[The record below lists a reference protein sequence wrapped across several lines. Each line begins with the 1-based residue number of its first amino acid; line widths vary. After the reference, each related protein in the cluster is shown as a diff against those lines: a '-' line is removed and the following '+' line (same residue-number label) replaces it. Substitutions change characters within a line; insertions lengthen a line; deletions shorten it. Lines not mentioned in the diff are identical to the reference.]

1 MRHGTK
7 GRAME
12 VVMFVLYVLGGILL
26 YLTPTI
32 LAANRHHPN
41 TGMIAAINILTGW
54 TFLGWV
60 VAFIWSLA
68 AVPKPE
74 QS

>member
-1 MRHGTK
+1 
-7 GRAME
+7 ME
-12 VVMFVLYVLGGILL
+12 VVMFVCYALGGILL

-32 LAANRHHPN
+32 VAANRDHPN
-41 TGMIAAINILTGW
+41 TGAIAAINILAGW

-68 AVPKPE
+68 AVPKSE